1 MAEPNLISALFPA
14 STDIFPK
21 QNNSYK
27 YGGLT
32 LAADIT
38 IDAVSIGIV
47 LPTGKTISDIEYPC
61 WMSID
66 EEIIWV
72 ETVADVGGVIT
83 LQSCQ
88 RGRGDSIAT
97 DHITGAYVRQP
108 FISGHYKLLSNAIT
122 AIENSV
128 AEGYASVV
136 EVAIDSDP
144 FVYSYSGRLSSIY
157 NIALSITNSGSAD
170 ILNRGYTISHYSGRT
185 PSYYEGFTFET
196 NPGSISAS
204 LENFVA
210 GNNYFD
216 IRVTGANAGSMSI
229 SFKGEGAS
237 K

>member
-72 ETVADVGGVIT
+72 ETVADVGGVVT
-83 LQSCQ
+83 LQGCQ
-88 RGRGDSIAT
+88 RGRGNSTAIE
-97 DHITGAYVRQP
+97 HYTGAYVRQP
-108 FISGHYKLLSNAIT
+108 FTSEHYKLLCNSIT
-122 AIENSV
+122 AIENAYLGANPAQISV
-128 AEGYASVV
+128 PITS
-136 EVAIDSDP
+136 SP
-144 FVYSYSGRLSSIY
+144 FAYTYSGRPGAVY
-157 NIALSITNSGSAD
+157 TIALSITNSGSAD
-170 ILNRGYTISHYSGRT
+170 ILNRSYTISHYSGRL

-196 NPGSISAS
+196 NPDSITTSLDNFSTGHEFNINVVGADSGVMLIEYRREGGSH
-204 LENFVA
+204 
-210 GNNYFD
+210 
-216 IRVTGANAGSMSI
+216 
-229 SFKGEGAS
+229 
-237 K
+237 